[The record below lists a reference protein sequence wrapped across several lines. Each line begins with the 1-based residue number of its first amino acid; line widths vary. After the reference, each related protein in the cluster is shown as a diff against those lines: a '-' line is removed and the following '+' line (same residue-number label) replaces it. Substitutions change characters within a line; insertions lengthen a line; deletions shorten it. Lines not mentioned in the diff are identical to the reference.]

1 MHTDTLT
8 ESLRGADLS
17 TDRTEFLQEMKSMP
31 WNEMIPGNRY
41 CAWRMMAI
49 AAALIEDGQTPLV
62 VGTKVAQVHPD
73 FLLPKL
79 DGNFGR
85 LSDYR
90 GKKVLL
96 IHFAS
101 W

>member
-1 MHTDTLT
+1 MQHLF
-8 ESLRGADLS
+8 LCVAIFLS
-17 TDRTEFLQEMKSMP
+17 
-31 WNEMIPGNRY
+31 
-41 CAWRMMAI
+41 
-49 AAALIEDGQTPLV
+49 ALAPA
-62 VGTKVAQVHPD
+62 VAQQKLKSYSPKVGEVHPD
-73 FLLPKL
+73 FVLSNIETEQPVW
-79 DGNFGR
+79 

>member
-1 MHTDTLT
+1 
-8 ESLRGADLS
+8 
-17 TDRTEFLQEMKSMP
+17 
-31 WNEMIPGNRY
+31 
-41 CAWRMMAI
+41 MAI
-49 AAALIEDGQTPLV
+49 HRNAALLLVLACPLPDPSPAAGAPPI
-62 VGTKVAQVHPD
+62 GTKVGQMYPD

-79 DGNFGR
+79 DGGMGR

>member
-1 MHTDTLT
+1 
-8 ESLRGADLS
+8 
-17 TDRTEFLQEMKSMP
+17 MKRRSVSNARLGG
-31 WNEMIPGNRY
+31 WAGV
-41 CAWRMMAI
+41 
-49 AAALIEDGQTPLV
+49 ALVLITTPITGRAEDPPPIGTQVGQMY
-62 VGTKVAQVHPD
+62 PD

-79 DGNFGR
+79 DGGFGR

>member
-1 MHTDTLT
+1 MLLLINSPNAWNCLRRASYFVSLLACLAGVARAADT
-8 ESLRGADLS
+8 SR
-17 TDRTEFLQEMKSMP
+17 
-31 WNEMIPGNRY
+31 I
-41 CAWRMMAI
+41 
-49 AAALIEDGQTPLV
+49 
-62 VGTKVAQVHPD
+62 GTKVGQMYPD

-79 DGNFGR
+79 DGDLGR

>member
-1 MHTDTLT
+1 MLVSMIALAMTGGIGLT
-8 ESLRGADLS
+8 AGQSRAGETAYS
-17 TDRTEFLQEMKSMP
+17 K
-31 WNEMIPGNRY
+31 
-41 CAWRMMAI
+41 
-49 AAALIEDGQTPLV
+49 IE
-62 VGTKVAQVHPD
+62 VGSPHPD
-73 FLLPKL
+73 FVLPAL
-79 DGNFGR
+79 GGGFAR

>member
-1 MHTDTLT
+1 MQRRRVSNARLA
-8 ESLRGADLS
+8 GWA
-17 TDRTEFLQEMKSMP
+17 
-31 WNEMIPGNRY
+31 GV
-41 CAWRMMAI
+41 
-49 AAALIEDGQTPLV
+49 ALVLVTAPMTGRAEEPPTIGTQVGQMY
-62 VGTKVAQVHPD
+62 PD

-79 DGNFGR
+79 DGGFGR

-96 IHFAS
+96 VAYAS

>member
-1 MHTDTLT
+1 MLD
-8 ESLRGADLS
+8 SMSARNCLR
-17 TDRTEFLQEMKSMP
+17 RTC
-31 WNEMIPGNRY
+31 Y
-41 CAWRMMAI
+41 
-49 AAALIEDGQTPLV
+49 LV
-62 VGTKVAQVHPD
+62 LLLACLAGVAQADDTTRVGMKVGQMYPD

-79 DGNFGR
+79 DGDLGR

>member
-1 MHTDTLT
+1 MLVSMIALAMACGMGLT
-8 ESLRGADLS
+8 AGQARAGETAYSR
-17 TDRTEFLQEMKSMP
+17 
-31 WNEMIPGNRY
+31 
-41 CAWRMMAI
+41 
-49 AAALIEDGQTPLV
+49 IE
-62 VGTKVAQVHPD
+62 VGSPHPD
-73 FLLPKL
+73 FVLPTI
-79 DGNFGR
+79 DGGYAR

>member
-1 MHTDTLT
+1 MMNRTHRVVRYSVFGVLLVLVSLSAH
-8 ESLRGADLS
+8 ESRGDA
-17 TDRTEFLQEMKSMP
+17 P
-31 WNEMIPGNRY
+31 P
-41 CAWRMMAI
+41 
-49 AAALIEDGQTPLV
+49 V
-62 VGTKVAQVHPD
+62 VGTKVGQVHPD

>member
-1 MHTDTLT
+1 M
-8 ESLRGADLS
+8 
-17 TDRTEFLQEMKSMP
+17 
-31 WNEMIPGNRY
+31 Y
-41 CAWRMMAI
+41 
-49 AAALIEDGQTPLV
+49 
-62 VGTKVAQVHPD
+62 PD
-73 FLLPKL
+73 FLLPTL
-79 DGNFGR
+79 DGDLGR

>member
-1 MHTDTLT
+1 MRQLLLLLTLAAPT
-8 ESLRGADLS
+8 LAAESYRPKKG
-17 TDRTEFLQEMKSMP
+17 EQ
-31 WNEMIPGNRY
+31 
-41 CAWRMMAI
+41 
-49 AAALIEDGQTPLV
+49 
-62 VGTKVAQVHPD
+62 HPD
-73 FLLPKL
+73 FTLPTISRGEAL
-79 DGNFGR
+79 S

>member
-1 MHTDTLT
+1 MLSHVCGHDFGRAILGLAVLAMTASSPARAGGVPTLGTDV
-8 ESLRGADLS
+8 
-17 TDRTEFLQEMKSMP
+17 
-31 WNEMIPGNRY
+31 
-41 CAWRMMAI
+41 
-49 AAALIEDGQTPLV
+49 GQIY
-62 VGTKVAQVHPD
+62 PD
-73 FLLPKL
+73 FRLPKL
-79 DGNFGR
+79 DGSFGR

>member
-1 MHTDTLT
+1 MLV
-8 ESLRGADLS
+8 
-17 TDRTEFLQEMKSMP
+17 SMV
-31 WNEMIPGNRY
+31 
-41 CAWRMMAI
+41 
-49 AAALIEDGQTPLV
+49 ALAMGGGLALPTGQTRAGETAYSKIE
-62 VGTKVAQVHPD
+62 VGLPHPD
-73 FLLPKL
+73 FVLPTL
-79 DGNFGR
+79 DGGFAR